1 MAVESY
7 DFSGYVTRNNVRCSD
22 GRTIRQDAFKSDD
35 GKTVPVVWQH
45 IHDDPSNVLGHAVL
59 ENRKD
64 GVYGYIKM
72 NDSAK
77 GKDAK
82 LLVEHGDIKA
92 MSIHAN
98 QLKQIGGDVI
108 HGVIR
113 EVSLVLAGA
122 NPGAFIDNL
131 SISHAD
137 GSIDELDDE
146 ALIYF
151 DSPLEFSHADEESD
165 SEETIEDVF
174 NSMTDKQKEV
184 VYYMVGKVAEG
195 DVEESDEEMEQD
207 GFDEGDEIVKKN
219 VFDRSEEETKTNS
232 LTHSDMKAIFADAQR
247 RGSLK
252 EAYLA
257 HAETNGTPGVDYGIE
272 NIDVLFPD
280 YRNVPGMPQVVD
292 RDQTWVQEVTGR
304 ASKTPFARIRSWYFD
319 ITADVARAR
328 GYKKGTLKKEEVIK
342 AGKRVTGPTTI
353 YKKQKLDRDDII
365 DITDFD
371 VVAFLKQ
378 EMQGKL
384 REEIARAILIG
395 DGRDDASED
404 KIDEA
409 SIRPIYKEEEA
420 YAFHVEIDVP
430 EGTPNDSNA
439 NDWVAM
445 IDAIKLAMID
455 YDGSG
460 SPTMFT
466 TKEFHTKLSL
476 IRDRLGR
483 KFYESDATLAQ
494 ALGVSNIVDVPV
506 MKDVVSKEDNKPL
519 YAVIVN
525 MRDYNIG
532 MNRGGET
539 TFFDDFD
546 IDYNQ
551 YKYLYETRMSG
562 ALTHFDSAVI
572 LEGKANP

>member
-1 MAVESY
+1 MEVKETY
-7 DFSGYVTRNNVRCSD
+7 DFSGYVTRNNLKCSD
-22 GRTIRQDAFKSDD
+22 GRTIRRDAFKDD
-35 GKTVPVVWQH
+35 HGKTVPVVWQH
-45 IHDDPSNVLGHAVL
+45 MIDEPSNVLGHAVL
-59 ENRKD
+59 ENRSD
-64 GVYGYIKM
+64 GVYGHIKL
-72 NDSAK
+72 NDSKK
-77 GKDAK
+77 GRDVK

-92 MSIHAN
+92 MSIHATG
-98 QLKQIGGDVI
+98 LKQIGGDVV
-108 HGVIR
+108 HGIIR

-131 SISHAD
+131 SFSHSD
-137 GSIDELDDE
+137 GTVNYVDDE

-151 DSPLEFSHADEESD
+151 DSPLELSHADEESD

-195 DVEESDEEMEQD
+195 DSEDEEMEQD
-207 GFDEGDEIVKKN
+207 AFEEGDDIVKRN
-219 VFDRSEEETKTNS
+219 VFDKTDEKVKSNT
-232 LTHSDMKAIFADAQR
+232 LTHSEQAAIFADAQR
-247 RGSLK
+247 CGSLK
-252 EAYLA
+252 EAFLS

-272 NIDVLFPD
+272 NIDVLFPE
-280 YRNVPGMPQVVD
+280 YRNVPGMPQVID
-292 RDQTWVQEVTGR
+292 RDQAWVQEVTGR

-430 EGTPNDSNA
+430 EGTPNDSTT
-439 NDWVAM
+439 NDWVSM
-445 IDAIKLAMID
+445 IDAVKLAMID

-483 KFYESDATLAQ
+483 KLYESDASLAQ

-506 MKDVVSKEDNKPL
+506 MKDVKSKDDNKPL
-519 YAVIVN
+519 YAIVVN
-525 MRDYNIG
+525 MKDYNIG

-562 ALTHFDSAVI
+562 ALTRFDSAVI
-572 LEGKANP
+572 LEGKTNP

>member
-1 MAVESY
+1 MEEKKF
-7 DFSGYVTRNNVRCSD
+7 DFSGYATKNNLKCSD
-22 GRTIRQDAFKSDD
+22 GRTIRRGAFKDDD

-45 IHDDPSNVLGHAVL
+45 MYDDPSNVLGHAVL
-59 ENRKD
+59 ENRED
-64 GVYGYIKM
+64 GVYAFVTL
-72 NDSAK
+72 NDSPK
-77 GKDAK
+77 GQNAK
-82 LLVEHGDIKA
+82 LLVEHGDVKA
-92 MSIHAN
+92 LSIHAN
-98 QLKQIGGDVI
+98 KLKQIGGDVI
-108 HGVIR
+108 HGCIR

-122 NPGAFIDNL
+122 NPGAFIDNV
-131 SISHAD
+131 SISHSD
-137 GSIDELDDE
+137 GSSYELDDE
-146 ALIYF
+146 ALMYF
-151 DSPLEFSHADEESD
+151 DSPLELTHED
-165 SEETIEDVF
+165 SGSGKTVQDVF
-174 NSMTDKQKEV
+174 DSMTEEQKQV
-184 VYYMVGKVAEG
+184 LYYIVGQVAEG
-195 DVEESDEEMEQD
+195 DDEDEDVEHDAFD
-207 GFDEGDEIVKKN
+207 DYDEGDDIVKRN
-219 VFDRSEEETKTNS
+219 VFEREDQVTKVGGS
-232 LTHSDMKAIFADAQR
+232 LTHDEMKAIFEDAKR
-247 RGSLK
+247 CGSLK

-272 NIDVLFPD
+272 NIDVLFPE

-292 RDQTWVQEVTGR
+292 RDQAWVQEVTGR
-304 ASKTPFARIRSWYFD
+304 ASKTPFARVRSWYFD

-328 GYKKGTLKKEEVIK
+328 GYRKGTLKKEEVIK

-371 VVAFLKQ
+371 VVSFLKT

-384 REEIARAILIG
+384 REEVARAILIS
-395 DGRDDASED
+395 DGRDSSSDD

-420 YAFHVEIDVP
+420 YAFHVEIKVP
-430 EGTPNDSNA
+430 EGSPNDTTA

-445 IDAIKLAMID
+445 IDSIKLAMVD

-466 TKEFHTKLSL
+466 TKKFHTYLSL
-476 IRDRLGR
+476 IRDRMNR
-483 KFYESDATLAQ
+483 KIYESDSALAQ

-506 MKDVVSKEDNKPL
+506 MEDVKSEDGKPL
-519 YAVIVN
+519 YAIIVN
-525 MRDYNIG
+525 MKDYNIG
-532 MNRGGET
+532 TNRGGEV

-562 ALTHFDSAVI
+562 ALTRFDSAVI
-572 LEGKANP
+572 LEGPANP